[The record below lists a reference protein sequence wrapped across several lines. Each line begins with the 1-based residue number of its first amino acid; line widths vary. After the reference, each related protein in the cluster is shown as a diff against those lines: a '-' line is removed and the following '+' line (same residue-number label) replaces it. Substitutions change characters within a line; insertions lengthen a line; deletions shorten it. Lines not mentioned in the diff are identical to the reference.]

1 MTVLAQ
7 LSLTGQILDSLHKSP
22 LMYVNIGIKKQN
34 IGTVSSEDGS
44 FELHIPKA
52 LEKDTLTFSLVG
64 YGEINLPLQN
74 LHTINPLKILLP
86 QKIIPLERVQIM
98 AKKSKEHK
106 FGIKRRG
113 LLIHFS
119 DGMFNPEDSFEIGQL
134 IKLGKGQIKIT
145 SMNFY
150 ALSSD
155 DQPSKFR
162 INFYRY
168 ADGKPMEKLIHKS
181 LIEQKVITEGWVK
194 FDLSDQEIY
203 LSGDVIAALEFLPPE
218 DTLQKQINYEV
229 KLGGS
234 SKSFYRKNSLGEW
247 NTPPHH
253 YCLNITGLVNLGTP
267 LPPDEDYESSP
278 TFVYPSNVIGEDY
291 YIYVN
296 LPKGY
301 KQKKNVKYPV
311 IYLLDGNAYFDHIKN
326 YVRESSEKNRFEKEP
341 IIIGIGYKNA
351 YFMDSLRIRDYTY
364 PKALAQDSFS
374 TSGGADLFYSF
385 ITNELIPH
393 IDRNYNTDTTARTIM
408 GHSFGGY
415 FSLYAL
421 LREMQSPAVKHQVFS
436 NYISASPSINYYN
449 NYILTQLEKLEK
461 HKSHTLQ
468 KNSDLYATMGSNEL
482 EGEMHQRFHMFR
494 QILKDYRSL
503 HLKTKVYQNKDHLG
517 TAIPSF
523 EDAIKRLYK

>member
-1 MTVLAQ
+1 
-7 LSLTGQILDSLHKSP
+7 
-22 LMYVNIGIKKQN
+22 MYVNIGIKNKN
-34 IGTVSSEDGS
+34 IGTVSSADGS
-44 FELHIPKA
+44 FELLIPKI

-64 YGEINLPLQN
+64 YAEINLPLQN
-74 LHTINPLKILLP
+74 LQTLNPLKILLP
-86 QKIIPLERVQIM
+86 QKIIPLEQVEIIAR
-98 AKKSKEHK
+98 KHKEHK

-134 IKLGKGQIKIT
+134 IKLGKAQIKVT

-155 DQPSKFR
+155 DLPSKFR

-168 ADGKPMEKLIHKS
+168 SNGKPMEKLIHKS
-181 LIEQKVITEGWVK
+181 LIQQKVIEKGWVK

-203 LSGDVIAALEFLPPE
+203 LSGDVVAALEFLPSE
-218 DTLQKQINYEV
+218 NTAQKQINYEV

-234 SKSFYRKNSLGEW
+234 SKSYYRKNSLGEW

-253 YCLNITGLVNLGTP
+253 YCLNITALVNVDTP

-278 TFVYPSNVIGEDY
+278 TFVYPSKVIGQDY

-301 KQKKNVKYPV
+301 KQNQSVNYPV

-326 YVRESSEKNRFEKEP
+326 YVQESSEKNKLEKEP
-341 IIIGIGYKNA
+341 IIVGIGYKDA

-364 PKALAQDSFS
+364 PKALALDSFS

-385 ITNELIPH
+385 ISTELIPH
-393 IDRNYNTDTTARTIM
+393 MDRNYRTDTTSRTIM

-421 LREMQSPAVKHQVFS
+421 LREMESADSKHQVFS

-449 NYILTQLEKLEK
+449 NYIIAVLEKLEK
-461 HKSHTLQ
+461 QKSDTLV
-468 KNSDLYATMGSNEL
+468 KKRGLYVTMGSNEL
-482 EGEMHQRFHMFR
+482 EGEMNQLFGM
-494 QILKDYRSL
+494 LKKTLNTYRSL
-503 HLKTKVYQNKDHLG
+503 HLQTRVYKNMDHID

-523 EDAIKRLYK
+523 EDAIKRLYE